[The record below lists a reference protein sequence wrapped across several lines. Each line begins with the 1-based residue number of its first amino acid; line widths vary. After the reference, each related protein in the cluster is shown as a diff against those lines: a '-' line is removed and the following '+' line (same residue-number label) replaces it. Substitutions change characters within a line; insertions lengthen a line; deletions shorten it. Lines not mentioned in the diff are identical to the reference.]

1 MTRVALKPGPPRT
14 SCFTCRRR
22 RKKCDMT
29 KPSCGTCLIGGFECL
44 GYQNPLLRIRRKPPT
59 HHTLPQL
66 KPLPSIT
73 SVQKIAETPAP
84 YTLPSQTSEK
94 QPTSITND
102 TDCDFR
108 PSTLGTALLC
118 RISELTPLVN
128 NTHSTSESQ
137 STENFNRLWPQD
149 KMLLS
154 VYSRASSRETS
165 TTKTTSIHTSR
176 TIESLCQS
184 IPPSVDIA
192 QTMRENRLLRVID
205 AFRFQRINYWFITP
219 PPATRDFIATKV
231 IISKK
236 IRLILPLGATLF
248 FQTVGLSTQAHD
260 STIREHG
267 DWAENVE
274 KKVTSSSYDSLSL
287 TEVADQLMVELEVA
301 FFRFALA
308 DSVSGYRLLRKSL
321 PRALQLIALDSSLY
335 MEQSNNNLAVSFSRA
350 LTSPMF
356 ELKRFVVYD
365 TVSSL
370 LLAVPPLLDY
380 GYDQELDSEFD
391 WIRGVPVAIAEAISQ
406 INSWRAGSRG
416 TPDSWEALEKRVL
429 AWKTPTLRS
438 EMSTIENTRVTK
450 MAVLE
455 SWRDIALIYIYMGMG
470 GISSHDP
477 RVQAAVHRIVQL
489 GETVS
494 NSPIGAGLAARLE
507 KHRIVIY
514 ERLMLLKD
522 TRVWLFYGPQMNQ
535 ILRHLWHG
543 VGAEGAPVT
552 WDDYVQSRS
561 PESAA
566 SGVTHFRQNTP
577 ATILFYPTIL
587 PLK

>member
-1 MTRVALKPGPPRT
+1 MPRLSESSVEDT
-14 SCFTCRRR
+14 SKT
-22 RKKCDMT
+22 
-29 KPSCGTCLIGGFECL
+29 
-44 GYQNPLLRIRRKPPT
+44 T
-59 HHTLPQL
+59 HSPYSSQL

-416 TPDSWEALEKRVL
+416 TPDNWEALEKRVL

-494 NSPIGAGLAARLE
+494 NSPIGVHMLTHYVVAGLAARLE

-561 PESAA
+561 VIIP
-566 SGVTHFRQNTP
+566 V
-577 ATILFYPTIL
+577 
-587 PLK
+587 